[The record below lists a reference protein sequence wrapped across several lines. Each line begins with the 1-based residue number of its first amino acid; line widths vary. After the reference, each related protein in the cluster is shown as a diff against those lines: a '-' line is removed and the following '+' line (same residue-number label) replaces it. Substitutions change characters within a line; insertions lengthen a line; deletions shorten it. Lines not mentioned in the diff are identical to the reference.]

1 MREYR
6 ANRSPHREPTHP
18 GVLLREE
25 VLPAMGLTV
34 KGAAAALRVARQTLH
49 GILSGKAS
57 ITPGMA
63 LRIGKLC
70 GNGPDLWLGM
80 QQAHD
85 LWHAR
90 RDLAEIVEAIPTL
103 RAA

>member
-1 MREYR
+1 MTEYR
-6 ANRSPHREPTHP
+6 AKRSPGFEPPHP
-18 GVLLREE
+18 GALLRDEA
-25 VLPAMGLTV
+25 LPFLGLTV
-34 KGAAAALRVARQTLH
+34 TNAAAMLRVSRQTLH
-49 GILSGKAS
+49 AILSGKAA

-80 QQAHD
+80 QQAYD

-90 RDLAEIVEAIPTL
+90 RELAEIVEAIPTL